1 MCVGMVLFVTAFSVV
16 SLLCVFDTDNEKY
29 ILLARLFAV
38 PNAFC
43 V

>member
-1 MCVGMVLFVTAFSVV
+1 MVLFVCLLVTALSVV